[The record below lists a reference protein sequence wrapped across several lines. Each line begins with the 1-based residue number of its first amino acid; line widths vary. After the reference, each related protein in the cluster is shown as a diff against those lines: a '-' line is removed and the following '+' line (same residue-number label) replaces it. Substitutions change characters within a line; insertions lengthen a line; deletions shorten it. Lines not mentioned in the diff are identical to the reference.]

1 MEAPQG
7 PGAAAQV
14 MPLLFG
20 AIGAEIDFKTI
31 NSSLWPKAVL
41 LVFVGA
47 CQ

>member
-1 MEAPQG
+1 
-7 PGAAAQV
+7 V